1 MRTVVDRNPRADLN
15 ISADEPVL
23 TVDQLSK
30 TLNVSTKTISRWRRR
45 GLVGFRFVCDGRPR
59 VGFLQSS
66 VDRFVRQ
73 NPQQVFRGAEFNR
86 ITEDER
92 QHILDEARRLARAS
106 GSPSEVTKRLAERT
120 GRSAET
126 IRCLLRQFDGENPA
140 AAIFPDHFGPPRE
153 ETKQRI
159 FREYRHGDSIEELAD
174 RYCRTKSS
182 VRRIVAE
189 MRARR
194 IAELPLD
201 YIPNEQFDDERAEKA
216 ILGPTP
222 PNDTPVK
229 KTRRPAD
236 LPSYL
241 ASLYEVPLLSRGQE
255 WHMFRKMNYLKYKA
269 SRLLVELDPA
279 QRPSLPAA
287 LPGTRL
293 MNRIEKLYEESVAIK
308 NEIIRA
314 NLRLVVSLAKR
325 YVSATQSLYDLISDG
340 NVTLMRAVEK
350 FDFARGNKFSTYA
363 TWAMIKN
370 YARSAADDSRRRQRF
385 RSGYDEM
392 LLDTEDQ
399 RSNADGQEAAQLQ
412 RENQVKRI
420 LLRLDPREQKVITHR
435 FGLSRGQE
443 PLTLKEVGSLLG
455 VSKERARQIETR
467 AMGKLRDAV
476 HEK

>member
-1 MRTVVDRNPRADLN
+1 
-15 ISADEPVL
+15 VL

-30 TLNVSTKTISRWRRR
+30 ALNVSTKTISRWRRC

-73 NPQQVFRGAEFNR
+73 NPQRVFRGAEFSR
-86 ITEDER
+86 MAEDER
-92 QHILDEARRLARAS
+92 QHILDEARRLARAG
-106 GSPSEVTKRLAERT
+106 GSPSDVTKRLAEKT

-140 AAIFPDHFGPPRE
+140 EAIFPDHFGPPRE

-159 FREYRHGDSIEELAD
+159 FRQYRRGDSIDELAE
-174 RYCRTKSS
+174 RHCRTKSS
-182 VRRIVAE
+182 IRRIVAE

-194 IAELPLD
+194 IRQLPLD
-201 YIPNEQFDDERAEKA
+201 YIANEAFAVERAEKA
-216 ILGPTP
+216 ILAPTP
-222 PNDTPVK
+222 AREGPVK
-229 KTRRPAD
+229 KVRRPRD

-241 ASLYEVPLLSRGQE
+241 ASLYEVPLLSRDQE
-255 WHMFRKMNYLKYKA
+255 RHLFRKMNYLKYKA
-269 SRLLVELDPA
+269 SELLERLDSA
-279 QRPSLPAA
+279 R
-287 LPGTRL
+287 PGTRL

-350 FDFARGNKFSTYA
+350 FDYARGNKFSTYA

-370 YARSAADDSRRRQRF
+370 YARSVADDSRRRQRF
-385 RSGYDEM
+385 RSGYEEM
-392 LLDTEDQ
+392 LLDTQDERSDEDW
-399 RSNADGQEAAQLQ
+399 QEAAQLQ
-412 RENQVKRI
+412 RENQVKQI
-420 LLRLDPREQKVITHR
+420 LCRLDPREQKVIAHR
-435 FGLSRGQE
+435 FGLARGQE

-467 AMGKLRDAV
+467 AMSKLRDAV
-476 HEK
+476 SEEQNGVC